1 MRRRLELRLPFMSK
15 PLPLAISLA
24 TALALTAHA
33 SDLLPD
39 TLHSPALGAE
49 LKLNVYLPDAYKDA
63 PPTTR
68 FPVVYLLHGAGG
80 DETVWAKTL
89 GAVQTLDGLIKRGV
103 IRPMIAV
110 MPTTGPHTWW
120 TDSAAAKAGTAVM
133 KDLLPYVDG
142 KYRTL
147 PERSGRLV
155 AGYSMG
161 GYGALSLAL
170 RHPERFC
177 AAGLISPAV
186 YDPLPPEASAAR
198 KAPAFQRA
206 GAFDPAAW
214 KALNHPAQL
223 ARYSSGPH
231 RVPMWIVSGDHDALG
246 IALASTQLFWKL
258 FQLQPKQ
265 TELRIVDG
273 DHEAMTFRDALPD
286 ALQYMDQQCSRAP

>member
-1 MRRRLELRLPFMSK
+1 MK
-15 PLPLAISLA
+15 A
-24 TALALTAHA
+24 TALRRCPLIAATLFVAVSVAHA

-80 DETVWAKTL
+80 DETTWAKTI
-89 GAVQTLDGLIKRGV
+89 GVVQTLDGLIKRGV

-120 TDSAAAKAGTAVM
+120 TDSVAAKAGTAVM

-147 PERSGRLV
+147 AERSGRLV

-170 RHPERFC
+170 RHPESFC

-186 YDPLPPEASAAR
+186 YDPLPPETSAAR
-198 KAPAFQRA
+198 KAPAFMRG

-214 KALNHPAQL
+214 RALNHPAQL

-231 RVPMWIVSGDHDALG
+231 KVPMWIGSGDHDALG
-246 IALASTQLFWKL
+246 IALASAQLFWKL
-258 FQLQPKQ
+258 FQIQPKQ

-286 ALQYMDQQCSRAP
+286 ALQYMDRQCSSGGR